1 MRKCL
6 LLLVCLSLLSSC
18 APERRRRTGYESFIG
33 INEKELVNIVG
44 APDSVYE
51 MGNEKFLTYFK
62 TGSAYAGYGHVV
74 PQLCKIT
81 FVFYKKRLDNW
92 RYEGNMCDSYID
104 SINLH

>member
-51 MGNEKFLTYFK
+51 MGNEKFLTWLWPCRS
-62 TGSAYAGYGHVV
+62 TIVQNH
-74 PQLCKIT
+74 LC
-81 FVFYKKRLDNW
+81 FL
-92 RYEGNMCDSYID
+92 
-104 SINLH
+104 